1 MIDLE
6 MVFLTLDYWVHWIG
20 LESGFIEKTNKDDF
34 TEGLH
39 YYDGYNMTF
48 WYALNHEWYKMND
61 KMYAWSHSQ
70 FIYEPPNEVFDNP
83 APQYH
88 TFRLAVMSVLYLVSG
103 LSATI
108 VILALS
114 NHARAC

>member
-1 MIDLE
+1 MIDLG
-6 MVFLTLDYWVHWIG
+6 MVFLALDYWVHWIG
-20 LESGFIEKTNKDDF
+20 LESEFIEKTNKGHC

-61 KMYAWSHSQ
+61 KMYAKARSE
-70 FIYEPPNEVFDNP
+70 FVYEPPNEVFDYP
-83 APQYH
+83 SSQYYI
-88 TFRLAVMSVLYLVSG
+88 FRFVVMSVLYLVSS
-103 LSATI
+103 LSVTI

-114 NHARAC
+114 NHARTC